1 MSIAI
6 LHGRSDDLIE
16 VDGCINEE
24 WTCYLAG
31 EDTRVRVGDVIFK
44 MWYDDDGRWRIENA
58 GEIPDRYSV
67 SIHEPGCIAGVSER
81 SDAAV
86 VSAKAAAISATET
99 EATGARLIKDGG
111 KFDD

>member
-44 MWYDDDGRWRIENA
+44 MWYDDGGRWRIETA
-58 GEIPDRYSV
+58 SEVPDRYSV
-67 SIHEPGCIAGVSER
+67 SIHEPGDCIAGVSTH

-86 VSAKAAAISATET
+86 ISSYET